1 MTRENFYFL
10 LDLPLDPPEENP
22 SDIEKALK
30 KKQAEWS
37 RSRNHPTK
45 GIQAQTN
52 IGLVPTIREVMFNP
66 DSRRKEAEK
75 ALEILKQKDAHKFDK
90 VDHHVAILGA
100 KGYITQDEIAK
111 LAWFD
116 NVDAAQLRER
126 IEFPDQPP
134 KKRKLRKPRVL
145 DKDAKDKKASSA
157 HELDKTVEGIIDD
170 NLKQIGKASLYD
182 FLGLSA
188 DSKLS
193 ELQRRARQKKTE
205 LSEVSKKDANLNAS
219 DTLAGQCMTIFKNAR
234 SRKAYDA
241 SRAKTHHAELN
252 ADIDVAG
259 LDGFIRHEYFEHL
272 VQTGVQFGM
281 DPVQAADYIE
291 NYCFENNL
299 ALESAPR
306 QIGKRT
312 RIFIGVAA
320 GVVLVLIV
328 VFGVLSYLDSKE
340 NAKIIE
346 ENQKNAQRQQ
356 EFDQAVAKAEKLVAS
371 GNNEQAI
378 ALYEEFIQAY
388 KGSGQSRAAVQKIN
402 AIKTTIENQYFQRI
416 QKIGPLDQKLQAYL
430 EHLKKFPSG
439 RHVPEIKQKIAELK
453 EPYYQFIMEKI
464 QQYKQPDIEDWSAC
478 IELSQRFM
486 KAYPEDD
493 RNVDLNRDIEEYQ
506 EKKEIKQSFLE
517 TRQAIDQVDYHT
529 AKKRYQDWLGTVFYK
544 PYAETLK
551 KRELEKTLKREKMAS
566 KEKARADIRR
576 RLKAVS
582 GRFRE
587 TKPGVVKDF
596 RTGKMWTLLDS
607 SIDYDYQNYGEC
619 LNYVNAQKYVQ
630 ALTVGGFTDWRIPEK
645 NELLNIYAKSPLFP
659 RNETEWYW
667 TNQTYPYFDEGLS
680 SLVVDI
686 VYPASERIFEKTP
699 PTNAKFCGV
708 VRAVR
713 P

>member
-30 KKQAEWS
+30 GKQAEWS

-66 DSRRKEAEK
+66 DLRRKEAEK
-75 ALEILKQKDAHKFDK
+75 ALEILKEKDAHKFDK
-90 VDHHVAILGA
+90 VDHHVAILA
-100 KGYITQDEIAK
+100 TKGYITQDEIDK

-116 NVDAAQLRER
+116 NVDANQLRER
-126 IEFPDQPP
+126 IELPDQPP

-145 DKDAKDKKASSA
+145 DKDAKEKKASSG

-170 NLKQIGKASLYD
+170 NLKQLGKASLYD

-205 LSEVSKKDANLNAS
+205 LSEVSKKDANLTAS
-219 DTLAGQCMTIFKNAR
+219 DMLAGQCITIFKNAR

-272 VQTGVQFGM
+272 VQTGIQFGM
-281 DPVQAADYIE
+281 DKGQATDYIE
-291 NYCFENNL
+291 NYCLENNL
-299 ALESAPR
+299 AIESAPR

-320 GVVLVLIV
+320 GVVLVLIA
-328 VFGVLSYLDSKE
+328 VFSVLSYLDSKKDLE
-340 NAKIIE
+340 IRKLE
-346 ENQKNAQRQQ
+346 ERNAQRQQ
-356 EFDQAVAKAEKLVAS
+356 EFDQTVLKAKQLVAK
-371 GNNEQAI
+371 GNNAQAI
-378 ALYEEFIQAY
+378 TLYEQFIQAH
-388 KGSGQSRAAVQKIN
+388 KGSEQSMAAVQKIN
-402 AIKTTIENQYFQRI
+402 AINTTIENRNFERI
-416 QKIGPLDQKLQAYL
+416 QKIDALDQKLQAFL
-430 EHLKKFPSG
+430 EHLEKFPSG
-439 RHVPEIKQKIAELK
+439 RHIPAIKQQIAELK
-453 EPYYQFIMEKI
+453 EPFHEFMMAKI
-464 QQYKQPDIEDWSAC
+464 QQHKQPDIEDWSAC
-478 IELSQRFM
+478 IELSQRFVE
-486 KAYPEDD
+486 AYPQDENNDK
-493 RNVDLNRDIEEYQ
+493 LKRDIEEYE
-506 EKKEIKQSFLE
+506 EKNKIKQSFLKA
-517 TRQAIDQVDYHT
+517 RQAMGQVGYHT
-529 AKKRYQDWLGTVFYK
+529 AQKRYQDWLGTVFYK
-544 PYAETLK
+544 PYAELLK
-551 KRELEKTLKREKMAS
+551 NRELEKTLQREKMAS
-566 KEKARADIRR
+566 REKARADMRR

-587 TKPGVVKDF
+587 TRPGVVKDF
-596 RTGKMWTLLDS
+596 KTGKMWTLLDS

-630 ALTVGGFTDWRIPEK
+630 ALTVGGFTDWRIPQK
-645 NELLNIYAKSPLFP
+645 SELLSIYANAPRFP
-659 RNETEWYW
+659 QNETEWYW
-667 TNQTYPYFDEGLS
+667 TNQTYPHFDEGVS

-686 VYPASERIFEKTP
+686 VYPDSERIWEKNP
-699 PTNAKFCGV
+699 PTEAKFCGV

>member
-66 DSRRKEAEK
+66 DLRRKEAEK
-75 ALEILKQKDAHKFDK
+75 ALEILKEKDAHKFDK
-90 VDHHVAILGA
+90 VDHHVAILA
-100 KGYITQDEIAK
+100 TKGYITQDEIDK

-116 NVDAAQLRER
+116 NVDANQLRER
-126 IEFPDQPP
+126 IELPDQPP

-145 DKDAKDKKASSA
+145 DAKEKKASSG

-170 NLKQIGKASLYD
+170 NLKQLGKASLYD

-205 LSEVSKKDANLNAS
+205 LSEVSKKDANLTAS
-219 DTLAGQCMTIFKNAR
+219 DTLAGQCITIFKNAR

-281 DPVQAADYIE
+281 DAVQANDYIE
-291 NYCFENNL
+291 NYCLENNL

-306 QIGKRT
+306 HIGKRT
-312 RIFIGVAA
+312 RILIGVAA
-320 GVVLVLIV
+320 GIILVLIA
-328 VFGVLSYLDSKE
+328 VFGMRLYYHHKE
-340 NAKIIE
+340 RVDNKIQE
-346 ENQKNAQRQQ
+346 EKNAQRQQ
-356 EFDQAVAKAEKLVAS
+356 EFDQAVVKAEKLVAS

-378 ALYEEFIQAY
+378 AQYEQFIQAY
-388 KGSGQSRAAVQKIN
+388 KGSEQSRAAVQKIN

-439 RHVPEIKQKIAELK
+439 RHVPEIKQNIAELK

-478 IELSQRFM
+478 IALSQRFM

-493 RNVDLNRDIEEYQ
+493 RNLDLKRDIEEYQ
-506 EKKEIKQSFLE
+506 EKKDIKQSFLK
-517 TRQAIDQVDYHT
+517 TRQAIGQVDYHT

-551 KRELEKTLKREKMAS
+551 KRKLEKTLKREKMAS
-566 KEKARADIRR
+566 KEKARADMQR

-630 ALTVGGFTDWRIPEK
+630 ALTVGGFTDWRIPGK
-645 NELLNIYAKSPLFP
+645 RELLNLYAKPPRFPL
-659 RNETEWYW
+659 NDTEWYW
-667 TNQTYPYFDEGLS
+667 TNQTYPYYDEGIS

-686 VYPASERIFEKTP
+686 VYPDSERIFEKTP